1 MRQDSQ
7 GLPELLCIK
16 SQDSPENTTLKKK
29 QTCIFRKHQNV
40 ELKSYHSDSDM
51 AVLTNLPQKGKWA
64 SKTLECISGIFHNG
78 ESNDYWYFSSVK
90 VSDKL
95 QANISIENKLAKLKK
110 KEQYIVYLRQNVNQG
125 IFHRSNLLCLLGNW
139 GEGAILLKKKLKADL
154 RKLYTL
160 PRVKVYTSTSFKN
173 L

>member
-64 SKTLECISGIFHNG
+64 SKTLECINGIFHNG

-95 QANISIENKLAKLKK
+95 QTNISIENKLAKLKRK
-110 KEQYIVYLRQNVNQG
+110 
-125 IFHRSNLLCLLGNW
+125 SNTLFTCSRMLIREYFTVPICYAYW
-139 GEGAILLKKKLKADL
+139 ETEEKVQFCLKKIISRSQETIHTA
-154 RKLYTL
+154 
-160 PRVKVYTSTSFKN
+160 
-173 L
+173 